1 MKLTTNEN
9 QLVLKDSNIPKLLL
23 FAVGQFVLGVL
34 LIASSLLH
42 PLLVLC
48 GALPGILLAL
58 TSPLW
63 FLTLQQLEAR
73 FDKTAGTVTILRRSR
88 FVLSQP
94 EQYALSQIYEVIVD
108 RQSPVPVWWQWRQ
121 RLKNPEKEPAF
132 SSGPSWNDR
141 HHLVLVLQDRLQ
153 VPLST
158 AKLRQGGCASTAVAL
173 KSFLA

>member
-1 MKLTTNEN
+1 MKTTTNEK
-9 QLVLKDSNIPKLLL
+9 QLVLKDSNIPKLFL
-23 FAVGQFVLGVL
+23 FAGGQFLLGVL

-63 FLTLQQLEAR
+63 FLTLQQIEAR
-73 FDKTAGTVTILRRSR
+73 FDKAAGTVTILRRSR

-94 EQYALSQIYEVIVD
+94 EQYPLRQIYEVIVD
-108 RQSPVPVWWQWRQ
+108 RQSPVPFWWQMWQQ
-121 RLKNPEKEPAF
+121 RRNPEQEQKL

-141 HHLVLVLQDRLQ
+141 HHLVLVLHDRLQ

-158 AKLRQGGCASTAVAL
+158 AKLRRGGCASTAVAL